1 MSKMLFC
8 NNEYLCGVSIDQTG
22 LIVRSLLADFTVFQ
36 LPGLAKTVKIH
47 NENIYIIA
55 NTNLKVYELSNSD
68 TAIADVSIGK
78 VGAEDLLVTDE
89 SVYVILNDM
98 VLLGVKRR
106 DLEHSPS
113 IKISV
118 DISKKNSTGQPRE

>member
-113 IKISV
+113 ISHGSRRASSLRI
-118 DISKKNSTGQPRE
+118 